1 MITQIYCESLWGL
14 WEDPYYDGKIEVRK
28 NVKIN
33 KFVGNYY
40 WLIRCGLTWLT
51 AGAKPVAL
59 MSCSRCLGVKL
70 LTPIARRTPRPRSC
84 SWIIAFHVSMRCRP
98 LSGLLACTP
107 CAAGQWIRYRSMYE
121 VFNSESDLVTAG
133 FRRASD
139 RSKGAK
145 TEETI
150 PLHVILLLLSIYNC
164 RK

>member
-1 MITQIYCESLWGL
+1 MIWI
-14 WEDPYYDGKIEVRK
+14 I
-28 NVKIN
+28 
-33 KFVGNYY
+33 
-40 WLIRCGLTWLT
+40 TWLT

-70 LTPIARRTPRPRSC
+70 LTPIARSTPRPRSC

-107 CAAGQWIRYRSMYE
+107 CAAGQWIRYRSMYD

-139 RSKGAK
+139 RSEGAE

-150 PLHVILLLLSIYNC
+150 PLHNILILLSINIIIAENNTTHEVS
-164 RK
+164 